1 MVFTVEDFDNLKKK
15 TNLNDPHQ
23 KMIANVLSATG
34 LIVQVDYLGSW
45 FVKMGKNRINKEIK
59 IHTAIMQDHQ

>member
-1 MVFTVEDFDNLKKK
+1 
-15 TNLNDPHQ
+15 
-23 KMIANVLSATG
+23 MIANVLSATG

-45 FVKMGKNRINKEIK
+45 VVKMGKNRINKEIK